1 MNDSWFSLS
10 RDSVLVILAMAAV
23 TYAFRGGGYWL
34 MGRVTLSP
42 KMEAG
47 LAYLPGAV
55 ITALV
60 VPSML
65 EAGFPGVVGVAVVA
79 LCMRLWPNLLLAMVA
94 GILTVW
100 LIRQII

>member
-1 MNDSWFSLS
+1 MSDLFSLET
-10 RDSVLVILAMAAV
+10 DSIYAIIIMAAI
-23 TYAFRGGGYWL
+23 TYGFRGGGYWL

-42 KMEAG
+42 RMEAG

-65 EAGFPGVVGVAVVA
+65 EAGVPGVIGVIVVAV
-79 LCMRLWPNLLLAMVA
+79 CMRIRPNLLLAMTA
-94 GILTVW
+94 GILAVW
-100 LIRQII
+100 LIRQIT

>member
-1 MNDSWFSLS
+1 MSDWFSLQT
-10 RDSVLVILAMAAV
+10 DSLWAIAVMAVI

-42 KMEAG
+42 RLEAE

-65 EAGFPGVVGVAVVA
+65 EAGVPGIFGVGVVAM
-79 LCMRLWPNLLLAMVA
+79 CMRIRPNLLLAMSA

-100 LIRQII
+100 LLRQVI

>member
-1 MNDSWFSLS
+1 MSNWLGVNPESL
-10 RDSVLVILAMAAV
+10 LVIAVMALI
-23 TYAFRGGGYWL
+23 TYAFRGGGYWI

-42 KMEAG
+42 RMEAG

-65 EAGFPGVVGVAVVA
+65 EAGVPGVFGVAVVA
-79 LCMRLWPNLLLAMVA
+79 VCMRFRPNLLLAMTM
-94 GILTVW
+94 GIVTVW
-100 LIRQII
+100 LLRQVL

>member
-1 MNDSWFSLS
+1 MNDIFSLQL
-10 RDSVLVILAMAAV
+10 DSIWAIVIMAAV
-23 TYAFRGGGYWL
+23 TYGFRGGGYWL

-42 KMEAG
+42 RMEAG

-65 EAGFPGVVGVAVVA
+65 EAGVPGVFGVAVVA
-79 LCMRLWPNLLLAMVA
+79 ICMRIRPNLLLAMTA

-100 LIRQII
+100 MLRQVI

>member
-1 MNDSWFSLS
+1 MSDWFSIQL
-10 RDSVLVILAMAAV
+10 DSVWAIAIMAII

-34 MGRVTLSP
+34 MGKVNLSP
-42 KMEAG
+42 RMEAG

-65 EAGFPGVVGVAVVA
+65 EAGVPGVFGVAVVA
-79 LCMRLWPNLLLAMVA
+79 MCMRIRPNLLISMVA
-94 GILTVW
+94 GILCVW
-100 LIRQII
+100 LLRQTGL

>member
-1 MNDSWFSLS
+1 MSSVFEIGTDSIIAIA
-10 RDSVLVILAMAAV
+10 VMAIV

-34 MGRVTLSP
+34 MGRITLP
-42 KMEAG
+42 DRLEAG

-65 EAGFPGVVGVAVVA
+65 EAGPPGVAGVAVVA
-79 LCMRLWPNLLLAMVA
+79 VSMRVRPNLLIAMSL
-94 GILTVW
+94 GIFTVW
-100 LIRQII
+100 VIRQML

>member
-1 MNDSWFSLS
+1 MSDLFSLQT
-10 RDSVLVILAMAAV
+10 DSLWAIAIMAAI
-23 TYAFRGGGYWL
+23 TYGFRGGGYWL

-42 KMEAG
+42 RMEAG

-65 EAGFPGVVGVAVVA
+65 EAGTPGVFGVAVVA
-79 LCMRLWPNLLLAMVA
+79 ICMRIRPNLLLAMTA

-100 LIRQII
+100 LVRQVI

>member
-1 MNDSWFSLS
+1 MSDWFSIQT
-10 RDSVLVILAMAAV
+10 DSIWAIAIMAAI
-23 TYAFRGGGYWL
+23 TYGFRGGGYWL
-34 MGRVTLSP
+34 MGKVTLSP
-42 KMEAG
+42 RIESG

-65 EAGFPGVVGVAVVA
+65 EAGVAGVFGVAVVA
-79 LCMRLWPNLLLAMVA
+79 ICMRVRPNLLMAMVA

-100 LIRQII
+100 IIRQIYP

>member
-1 MNDSWFSLS
+1 MNDVFGLQVDSLWAIA
-10 RDSVLVILAMAAV
+10 LMAVI
-23 TYAFRGGGYWL
+23 TYGFRGGGYWL

-42 KMEAG
+42 RMEAG

-65 EAGFPGVVGVAVVA
+65 EAGVPGVFGVATVA
-79 LCMRLWPNLLLAMVA
+79 ICMRIRPNLLLAMTA

-100 LIRQII
+100 LLRQVI

>member
-1 MNDSWFSLS
+1 MSDWFSVQV
-10 RDSVLVILAMAAV
+10 DSLWAIFVMAVI
-23 TYAFRGGGYWL
+23 TYGFRGGGYWL

-42 KMEAG
+42 RMEAG

-65 EAGFPGVVGVAVVA
+65 EAGTPGVFGVAVVA
-79 LCMRLWPNLLLAMVA
+79 LCMRIRPNLLLAMTA
-94 GILTVW
+94 GIVTVW
-100 LIRQII
+100 LLRQAL

>member
-1 MNDSWFSLS
+1 MSDWFGLQTDSIWAIA
-10 RDSVLVILAMAAV
+10 VMAAI
-23 TYAFRGGGYWL
+23 TYGFRGGGYWL

-42 KMEAG
+42 RMEAG

-65 EAGFPGVVGVAVVA
+65 EAGTPGVFGVGVVA
-79 LCMRLWPNLLLAMVA
+79 LCMRLRPNLLLAMTA
-94 GILTVW
+94 GIITVW
-100 LIRQII
+100 LMRHIV